1 MRRLRTIHTI
11 FYILCSA
18 LAMVYSVHF
27 LYNKIAAEGSP
38 SLLVYLLIAFIGV
51 LDGVLFEGALDIY
64 RFSRMKIL
72 GNWLI
77 RSTLYSILFFV
88 FILKRPDIL
97 SLTTI
102 QSFMIWG
109 MLFSLP
115 ALVKFII
122 LSLSS
127 HKLKNKTITYTTLLI
142 GYDQKTQDLYQE
154 LNKKMPSMGQDFVGS
169 LGNGPLDNLTY
180 FGTASELERV
190 ITQHQIEEVIVSL
203 GTEQYAELSQI
214 IHRLR
219 SVKTSLLIRITPDSY
234 NFLMGHVK
242 LDSLY
247 SAALIELPAG
257 KMKLWQ
263 SLLKRTADVFVSC
276 IILVL
281 LSPLILILVIKT
293 NQSSHGPILYSQL
306 RIGKY
311 GRPFSILKFRS
322 MYTNAEES
330 GPQLTQESDD
340 RCTPWGSFMR
350 KWRLDELPQFLNV
363 IRGDMSIVGP
373 RPERQFFIDQIKNIA
388 PYYSRILTVS
398 PGITSWGQVKF
409 GYASDIKQMVE
420 RLKFDLIYVENLS
433 LSLDIKIILYTILVL
448 FQGKGR

>member
-169 LGNGPLDNLTY
+169 LGAP
-180 FGTASELERV
+180 
-190 ITQHQIEEVIVSL
+190 
-203 GTEQYAELSQI
+203 
-214 IHRLR
+214 
-219 SVKTSLLIRITPDSY
+219 
-234 NFLMGHVK
+234 
-242 LDSLY
+242 
-247 SAALIELPAG
+247 AALTRRCSG
-257 KMKLWQ
+257 
-263 SLLKRTADVFVSC
+263 
-276 IILVL
+276 
-281 LSPLILILVIKT
+281 
-293 NQSSHGPILYSQL
+293 SS
-306 RIGKY
+306 
-311 GRPFSILKFRS
+311 
-322 MYTNAEES
+322 NA
-330 GPQLTQESDD
+330 P
-340 RCTPWGSFMR
+340 
-350 KWRLDELPQFLNV
+350 
-363 IRGDMSIVGP
+363 
-373 RPERQFFIDQIKNIA
+373 
-388 PYYSRILTVS
+388 
-398 PGITSWGQVKF
+398 
-409 GYASDIKQMVE
+409 
-420 RLKFDLIYVENLS
+420 DL
-433 LSLDIKIILYTILVL
+433 
-448 FQGKGR
+448 

>member
-169 LGNGPLDNLTY
+169 LGNGPLDNLPY
-180 FGTASELERV
+180 FGTASELEWV

-203 GTEQYAELSQI
+203 GTEQYAELSEI